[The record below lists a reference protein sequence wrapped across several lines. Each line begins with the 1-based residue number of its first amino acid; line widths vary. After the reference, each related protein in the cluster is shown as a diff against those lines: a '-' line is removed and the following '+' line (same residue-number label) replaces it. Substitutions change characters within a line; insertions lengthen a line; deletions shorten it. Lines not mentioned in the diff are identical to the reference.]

1 MPRVLLRA
9 VVGVLTPGF
18 YGLPV
23 QVRPRYAR
31 PRAKPRAPTVPRLA
45 SIGYSAHMSERSLQ
59 TDPASADHAPGGW
72 WQDDVA
78 RDDNPRHAGP
88 LLLEVAWEVCNQ
100 IGGIYQVIRSKVPL
114 MTNRWGDRYCLVGP
128 YEPAKA
134 GLEFEETIPNGWIG
148 RAVRALREN
157 RGINVRSGRWLV
169 PGRPRVLLIEHAMSP
184 DALAAAKYHLWA
196 DHGIE
201 TPPNDALIDPVI
213 SFGSACVALLEALCE
228 RVPARRVTDTVPILA
243 HFHEWMGGLAIPEI
257 RRRRL
262 PVATVFTTHATLL
275 GRYIASSKDDFYDQL
290 PWLDHDREATHFAV
304 RTQHAI
310 ERACAHGSHVF
321 TTVSAITGEECQH
334 LLGRPVDV
342 VTPNGLTIGLYNAG
356 HDQQRLHGEYKEAI
370 HRFTMGHF
378 FPSYSFD
385 LDRTLYMFTSGR
397 FEPRNKGFDV
407 CLDAMAR
414 LNSMLKAASIGKTIV
429 FFIISKRPTRSI
441 NPLAMEKRGVL
452 NELNEVCQRITDG
465 VRQRLFARAASGGPL
480 KLDDLVDEYWMLR
493 YRRAQFAIKQKSLPM
508 VISHILEDDRTD
520 PVLNQIRALNLVNK
534 EDDPVKIVY
543 HPDFIT
549 PHNRLWG
556 IEYDQFVRGCHLG
569 IFPSAYEP
577 WGYTPLECA
586 AVGIPA
592 VSSDLAG
599 FGRYVQE
606 QYPDP
611 DRLGLPVLRRRGRTV
626 SDASID
632 LAKYL
637 FDFCKAER
645 RDRIAVRNEV
655 DRVSWD
661 FDWSRLGKAYHTAHD
676 LALARATADA
686 MGAVA
691 MVAAASMGSGTAG
704 ANGSSNGNAH
714 GTGSQPARP
723 VPPRVEVKPNATS
736 ETGR

>member
-1 MPRVLLRA
+1 
-9 VVGVLTPGF
+9 
-18 YGLPV
+18 
-23 QVRPRYAR
+23 
-31 PRAKPRAPTVPRLA
+31 
-45 SIGYSAHMSERSLQ
+45 MSERTLQ
-59 TDPASADHAPGGW
+59 TDPASADHALGGW
-72 WQDDVA
+72 WQDDA
-78 RDDNPRHAGP
+78 HHPRDSHRHDGP
-88 LLLEVAWEVCNQ
+88 LLLEIAWEVCNQ

-114 MTNRWGDRYCLVGP
+114 MMQRWGERYCLVGP
-128 YEPAKA
+128 YEPSKA
-134 GLEFEETIPNGWIG
+134 GLEFEEIPATGWIG
-148 RAVRALREN
+148 RAIRQLRETK
-157 RGINVRSGRWLV
+157 GINVRSGRWLV
-169 PGRPRVLLIEHAMSP
+169 PGRPRVLLIEHGM
-184 DALAAAKYHLWA
+184 DKEHLAAAKYHLWA

-201 TPPNDALIDPVI
+201 TPANDALIDPVV
-213 SFGSACVALLEALCE
+213 SFSHACTLLIDALCANIPAKRFGE
-228 RVPARRVTDTVPILA
+228 AVPLLA
-243 HFHEWMGGLAIPEI
+243 HFHEWMGGLSIPEV

-275 GRYIASSKDDFYDQL
+275 GRYIASSRDDFYDQL
-290 PWLDHDREATHFAV
+290 PWLDHQAQADHFGV

-310 ERACAHGSHVF
+310 ERACAHGCHVF
-321 TTVSAITGEECQH
+321 TTVSAITGEECQY

-356 HDQQRLHGEYKEAI
+356 HDQQRLHGEYKDVI

-397 FEPRNKGFDV
+397 FEPKNKGFDV
-407 CLDAMAR
+407 CLDALAR
-414 LNSMLKAASIGKTIV
+414 LNSMMKAEKVGKQIV

-465 VRQRLFARAASGGPL
+465 VRNRLFSRAASGGPL

-493 YRRAQFAIKQKSLPM
+493 YRRAQFAIKQKCLPM
-508 VISHILEDDRTD
+508 VVTHILENDQND
-520 PVLNQIRALNLVNK
+520 PVLDQIRALNLINR
-534 EDDPVKIVY
+534 EEDPVKIVY

-569 IFPSAYEP
+569 VFPSSYEP

-599 FGRYVQE
+599 FGRYVVE

-611 DRLGLPVLRRRGRTV
+611 DRLGLPVLRRRGRPAG
-626 SDASID
+626 DAAAD
-632 LAKYL
+632 LAKYIL
-637 FDFCKAER
+637 DFCKAER
-645 RDRIAVRNEV
+645 RDRIALRNEV
-655 DRVSWD
+655 DRTSWD

-686 MGAVA
+686 AGTVA
-691 MVAAASMGSGTAG
+691 MVSASQLADGHRDGHKLTEPKPDAKPETKPESKPEIVPE
-704 ANGSSNGNAH
+704 AN
-714 GTGSQPARP
+714 PEPKR
-723 VPPRVEVKPNATS
+723 
-736 ETGR
+736 